1 MRATRIRNSYTMRV
15 QFGDICCALICH
27 DADIFDRLEKLY
39 DIFRSDKPA
48 DVNIKLDSIDRL
60 NRAQVE
66 AILSQMST
74 LQQEE
79 HPLLKKLSDIEF
91 NADSNTF
98 TVRVDRRLFNS
109 SPKLGIMNHLFR
121 VAYFTASRLK
131 NQERPPG
138 MLVHSCGIL
147 RNGQVLLFAGPCET
161 GKTTIG
167 RLCPGDYGTLLND
180 EMVLLSWPTPGNSSL
195 RVRSVPIL
203 SELPFLSN
211 TPAPLACVM
220 LLKQSKHIA
229 VRRLVRRE
237 ACSRFMYQIVNPAY
251 FQQTDRRAIL
261 SLIVEFADEITKAV
275 PFYELEFTPDRNLL
289 WEVEAKINESKV
301 TEKEYVGRSNSSG

>member
-1 MRATRIRNSYTMRV
+1 MRATRIRGNQTMRV
-15 QFGDICCALICH
+15 RFGDICVALICH
-27 DADIFDRLEKLY
+27 DEDIFDRLEKLY
-39 DIFRSDKPA
+39 DVFGSDEPA
-48 DVNIKLDSIDRL
+48 DINIELDGVNRF

-79 HPLLKKLSDIEF
+79 HPLAKNLSDIEF
-91 NADSNTF
+91 NPDSKTF
-98 TVRVDRRLFNS
+98 TVRVDRLLFNS

-131 NQERPPG
+131 NRERPPG

-147 RNGQVLLFAGPCET
+147 RNDQVLLFAGPCEM

-167 RLCPGDYGTLLND
+167 RLCPEDFGTLLND
-180 EMVLLSWPTPGNSSL
+180 EMVLLSWPTPGNNGL

-203 SELPFLSN
+203 SELPFRSN
-211 TPAPLACVM
+211 TPAPLACVL
-220 LLKQSKHIA
+220 LLKQSERIA
-229 VRRLVRRE
+229 VRRLIRKK

-251 FQQTDRRAIL
+251 FKQTDRRAIL
-261 SLIVEFADEITKAV
+261 SLIAEFADEVTKAV
-275 PFYELEFTPDRNLL
+275 PFYELEFTRDKNLL
-289 WEVEAKINESKV
+289 WEVEAKIKESKI
-301 TEKEYVGRSNSSG
+301 TEKEYAGRSNSSG